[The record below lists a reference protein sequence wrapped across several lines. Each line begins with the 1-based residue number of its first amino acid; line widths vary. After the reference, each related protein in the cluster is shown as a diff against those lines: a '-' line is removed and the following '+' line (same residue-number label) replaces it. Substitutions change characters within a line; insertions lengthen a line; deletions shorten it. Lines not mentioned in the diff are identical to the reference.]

1 MPFLYTNKMVAVETW
16 ELIPEFWKSE
26 KNLLQEIWRYKE
38 KSFGIKRIDGGF
50 KDGKGL
56 INFDSLTATIQDKL
70 IDPRKA
76 KHPLEPYF
84 EFDAQAVREYAKVR
98 RNGMKLKNEEQQRY
112 MINASVMQAV
122 LKLEQVR
129 TQERIQQKMKL
140 SGIIESLRYD
150 VETFQNWL
158 LAMHKLQHTIPT
170 SRRFTQCL
178 NDFKTNDYLSLI
190 KDAEGTG
197 KQNARKVDEMTEM
210 IINGLFKNQLH
221 KPTPT
226 EISRGY
232 DAFLNGYAEV
242 YNQDSGELYNPKDF
256 KKLSTATIVSYINKW
271 ENKIAT
277 HKARSGN
284 RQEYMGD
291 FKPHHQ
297 MDLPTLAGSIISID
311 DRQPP
316 FVYNTKNDRVW
327 FYLGVDIA
335 SQAFTTI
342 VYGKTKE
349 GIILDFYRQM
359 VRNYTEWGFCLPHE
373 LECESSLNSS
383 FKDTLLRPGAM
394 FQEVKIEANN
404 ARGKYIER
412 MNGKLRYE
420 VEKSAVGWLARPT
433 AKSEANQ
440 MSGVKKQIIPYDI
453 LVNERM
459 LELEQWN
466 NSAHPTN
473 KNISR
478 WNYFKDNQ
486 HPNLKPTNWE
496 AILPVLGHKTPTS
509 CQGGYIKLQ
518 GQKRAIAND
527 GKILTGEAL
536 IQEMRI
542 IEGKEFHVYWLDGNE
557 GQVLKAFV
565 YYDDRFICEVME
577 MPRYN
582 RATIER
588 TDACHEAIKLQSAYV
603 ASVDAFEKRQR
614 GRIENVQIINHMP
627 KTINSDFR
635 IPNLKRYEVQENLVE
650 VFADDNQDD
659 NLVYQSNQSQSQGW
673 RSSF

>member
-1 MPFLYTNKMVAVETW
+1 
-16 ELIPEFWKSE
+16 
-26 KNLLQEIWRYKE
+26 
-38 KSFGIKRIDGGF
+38 
-50 KDGKGL
+50 
-56 INFDSLTATIQDKL
+56 
-70 IDPRKA
+70 
-76 KHPLEPYF
+76 
-84 EFDAQAVREYAKVR
+84 
-98 RNGMKLKNEEQQRY
+98 
-112 MINASVMQAV
+112 
-122 LKLEQVR
+122 
-129 TQERIQQKMKL
+129 
-140 SGIIESLRYD
+140 
-150 VETFQNWL
+150 
-158 LAMHKLQHTIPT
+158 
-170 SRRFTQCL
+170 
-178 NDFKTNDYLSLI
+178 
-190 KDAEGTG
+190 
-197 KQNARKVDEMTEM
+197 
-210 IINGLFKNQLH
+210 
-221 KPTPT
+221 
-226 EISRGY
+226 
-232 DAFLNGYAEV
+232 
-242 YNQDSGELYNPKDF
+242 
-256 KKLSTATIVSYINKW
+256 
-271 ENKIAT
+271 
-277 HKARSGN
+277 
-284 RQEYMGD
+284 
-291 FKPHHQ
+291 
-297 MDLPTLAGSIISID
+297 
-311 DRQPP
+311 
-316 FVYNTKNDRVW
+316 
-327 FYLGVDIA
+327 
-335 SQAFTTI
+335 
-342 VYGKTKE
+342 
-349 GIILDFYRQM
+349 
-359 VRNYTEWGFCLPHE
+359 
-373 LECESSLNSS
+373 
-383 FKDTLLRPGAM
+383 
-394 FQEVKIEANN
+394 
-404 ARGKYIER
+404 
-412 MNGKLRYE
+412 
-420 VEKSAVGWLARPT
+420 
-433 AKSEANQ
+433 

-542 IEGKEFHVYWLDGNE
+542 IEGKEFHVYWLDGND

-588 TDACHEAIKLQSAYV
+588 TNACHDAIKLQSAYV